1 MIDSP
6 TAAATEDLKDKA
18 NRLKDHVG
26 RTATLAKDV
35 ACEGIKS
42 AKDSASAMYQAGV
55 DQAGKMKDSTVG
67 FVRENP
73 FKTVVLAAGVGAIV
87 GLLLARRR

>member
-6 TAAATEDLKDKA
+6 TADTHEDLKDKA
-18 NRLKDHVG
+18 SRLKDHVG
-26 RTATLAKDV
+26 KTATLAKDV

-42 AKDSASAMYQAGV
+42 AKESASAMYQAGV
-55 DQAGKMKDSTVG
+55 DRAGEMRDSTVG

-73 FKTVVLAAGVGAIV
+73 IKTVLLAVGVGAIV

>member
-6 TAAATEDLKDKA
+6 TADAHEDLKDKA

-26 RTATLAKDV
+26 KTATLAKDV

-42 AKDSASAMYQAGV
+42 AKDTAAAMYQATV

-67 FVRENP
+67 FVQENP
-73 FKTVVLAAGVGAIV
+73 IKTVLLAVGVGAIV